1 MARVPSAALLAACL
15 CAIPASAATTLTVK
29 TVNDSWEGSC
39 GGTCSLR
46 DAITAANL
54 DSGDTIVFAPGV
66 TGTISLQAGIPLPTI
81 SANVTITGPGA
92 NVVTVSSNSMPPPY
106 QPYPVFNIA
115 SGVTAGIS
123 GLTIANGNYGG
134 IVNNGTLTVTNCTL
148 SGNASPGNGG
158 GIYNGGALTVTGT
171 VFSGNSAGGGGGIYN
186 GGALTVTGSVFSGN
200 SADDGGGI
208 ANFGTLSVT
217 NSTFSGNSASR
228 GGGISNSFGTLSV
241 TDSTF
246 SSNNASNWGGGI
258 YSGGPLTVIHS
269 TVSGNSVSISGN
281 GGGIFNF
288 FNGPTSMVKLAN
300 SIVAG
305 NSAAGGADDFDQQGP
320 RQTDDGGNFV
330 GYSNGTQVSSGAI
343 SLAPLGNY
351 GGPTQTM
358 IPLPGSP
365 AICNGTT
372 TPADVT
378 LPTTDQRG
386 WPMSPSTCPSGQVDA
401 GAVQTNDLTVTTLTD
416 QTDSSPDCTSGTG
429 NTCSL
434 RDAITVADAETTN
447 NGTGGD
453 IGFAPALFV
462 SGTPPVTTPGT
473 INLNPRTI
481 PAGTGN
487 PLTITGQVN
496 ILGPGANLLTVSA
509 NDWCQVFNVNTG
521 ATASLY
527 GLTIEQGNAA
537 LSNGGGIV
545 NSGTLT
551 VSNSTVY
558 HNAAANG
565 GGIYNGGILTVT
577 GSTFSGSTA
586 TAYGGSG
593 GNGGGI
599 GNYGVLEVSGS
610 VFSGNSAGTG
620 NTAGNGGGIAN
631 GGPLTVTGSTFSGN
645 SARAYNGSGGNGGGI
660 ANADSLTATNSTF
673 SGNSASSGGGI
684 ANAGT
689 VTMANSIAAGNTTG
703 GVADSDDC
711 DSCGTQD
718 AHNLI
723 GLPTGFT
730 DISQILGSLA
740 SSPATATAQTMM
752 PLPDSPSAP
761 TLGIVCGGSAA
772 LAVDANGIPLIT
784 DERGFPMDPSC
795 PSGAIDLGAAQ
806 TNYTAIAFLQQPTDT
821 LMNQAISPAPIVE
834 VEETNALTGAMDGVG
849 GIPVTLA
856 LSPDGSPSW
865 LSGTPTKTTGSAQTA
880 NGMVNE
886 AIFGDLAVNAA
897 GPYTLA
903 VTAPVVGS
911 PETSNSFNVIGQ
923 VTHFSVSATTPV
935 TAGAA
940 SSVIVTALDA
950 YGNTVLNNADQVNL
964 TISGDNTYLATMTLS
979 SGISSGPVTLTRA
992 GAYTLTASAMRQY
1005 SISGTSNTVTVNP
1018 AGAAILTASG
1028 VSTPQTAYVNTAF
1041 ATPLTVTVTDSYG
1054 NPLSGQTVTFTPP
1067 ANGASA
1073 ALSPSGVCTAAVD
1086 GTCSVMATANG
1097 TTGSYNVTAAVSG
1110 LSSVSFA
1117 LTNNPAPNLV
1127 VTSTGDDSGT
1137 ASNCTAQPSTT
1148 SGTDG
1153 SCSLRD
1159 ALLEAANLQTAN
1171 IYFDATVF
1179 AGAQTI
1185 TLGAAGTLKIP
1196 PYTGITGPTTG
1207 SGATLTN
1214 LVTISGA
1221 DAYTVFWFIPNQGT
1235 ATASLANLNIVH
1247 GSGNYTGGGIYNNGS
1262 LTVTNCTLSGN
1273 SAPDGGGIYSSGVLT
1288 VINSTLSGNSVN
1300 GGSNGWGGGIMNGG
1314 VGILTV
1320 TNSTVSGNSA
1330 TSYGGGIL
1338 NFGTLTVT
1346 NSTVS
1351 GNSASVAAGGIGN
1364 AGTVTIGNSI
1374 VAGNTTGGVANSDD
1388 CDGCGTQNS
1397 HNLIGTLANPVGA
1410 PALGLLASSPA
1421 TATAQ
1426 TMMPLPDLPSAPALG
1441 IICRG
1446 SAALA
1451 VDANGNQ
1458 LTSDER
1464 GFPMDPS
1471 CPSGAVDLGAAQ
1483 TFYSAVVFLQ
1493 QPTDT
1498 LVSQFIS
1505 PAPTV
1510 EVLETNALTGAS
1522 DRVGGIPVTLA
1533 LIPDGSP
1540 SYLSG
1545 TLTQTTGSA
1554 LTNGVVNEAIFGDLA
1569 VNTGGSSFKLAV
1581 TAPVVGSQQA
1591 SNSFNVIGTAAS
1603 LVVSGYPSPVYV
1615 TVPYTGTVTAL
1626 DSHGGLA
1633 SSFNGS
1639 VNITASGGSPI
1650 VSSPITVTNG
1660 VGTFTVAFATAGPES
1675 ITASFAGLASTPQTG
1690 IMVNAAP
1697 SYVVT
1702 VATDD
1707 VTGDA
1712 SQCQNGG
1719 GGANCTLRDAIT
1731 AANAAGAG
1739 NIAFSGVTGTIT
1751 LTSALPMLTGN
1762 IGITGP
1768 GANVLT
1774 VSGDKTY
1781 GVFTVWGATAGISGL
1796 TIANGF
1802 SSWDGGGIYNTG
1814 TLRVTDS
1821 TISGNSSSNGSDW
1834 GAGGGISNYGT
1845 LTVTDSTLSGNS
1857 ASGSGEA
1864 DGGGILNYGTLT
1876 VTNSTFSG
1884 NSASGGTAGVGD
1896 GGGIANYGTLIV
1908 TNSTF
1913 SGNSADSGIAG
1924 AGIGGGI
1931 FTSGTLTMTGST
1943 FSGNSASGDA
1953 SGEGDGGGMLNYGTL
1968 IMTNSI
1974 VDGNWM
1980 GTTTTVSS
1988 YDDLDDLD
1996 YGGAPTFTSAAGN
2009 NGGNVVGNYNSPA
2022 ATAPAPA
2029 IGLSALGNYG
2039 GSTQT
2044 MIPLPGSVAICAGAY
2059 SAAHA
2064 AGITSDQRG
2073 VSFGSTG
2080 AGGYCPSGSV
2090 DAGAVQTNY
2099 ALNFTAQQPTNVVV
2113 GATMS
2118 PAPIVSVTESGSA
2131 IAAASATVSVTDAD
2145 SDLTGSSTTSASTS
2159 SGQAS
2164 FGNLQFTLGE
2174 TGDTLTATLAL
2185 NPALTP
2191 PPSISMASSSFNVS
2205 QIGQTIS
2212 FNPAVTSYT
2221 YSPSGTFAVSA
2232 TASSSLAVSF
2242 TSTTGSV
2249 CSVTGS
2255 TVTILSA
2262 GTCTIQA
2269 GQAGNT
2275 DYSAATPVSVK
2286 FTINQ
2291 VSQAISFM
2299 PPTSPVTYG
2308 VSPIALTATG
2318 GASGNAVSFSVISG
2332 PGTIGGSTLTVT
2344 GAGTIVIAADQAGS
2358 TNYTAATEVTAKI
2371 VVNQASQ
2378 AISFTPSSPV
2388 TYGVSPI
2395 ALTASGGASG
2405 NAISF
2410 SVISGPG
2417 TIGGSTLTVTG
2428 AGTIVIA
2435 ADQAGSTNYT
2445 AATEVTAKI
2454 VVNPASQAIS
2464 FTPSSPVTYGVPSI
2478 ALTATG
2484 GASGNA
2490 VSFSV
2495 VSGPGTIGG
2504 STLTVTGV
2512 GMIVIAADQAGNTN
2526 YAAATEVTAKIV
2538 VNQASLTIAANNA
2551 TKAYGTTNPAF
2562 TGSVTGAVGGNSFTE
2577 SFSTAATAS
2586 SDVGAYAIVPSVTG
2600 AALSNY
2606 TQSITNGTLTVTQ
2619 AATATSLSM
2628 SSGSITPGQTVTL
2641 TATVASAP
2649 TGTPTGTVSFYDNGT
2664 LLNAAPI
2671 ALTTGTAAYA
2681 TATLAPGAS
2690 HAITATYSGDKNFTG
2705 SSSTANSSSTIVVA
2719 PLDFTMTL
2727 AGPAGQTVVPGSKII
2742 YQVTVTPMYGSY
2754 AGTVNFAVSGLPPG
2768 ATVTFSPSSIA
2779 VNGGPQTI
2787 TVTIQTAPASAAA
2800 QAPPPRSSGR
2810 YAAPFALALLL
2821 LFGVGGLRKR
2831 GRHLLRHLICVALL
2845 LAGGAAATLMS
2856 GCGGGFFTQSP
2867 ENYTVT
2873 ITATCGTLQHS
2884 TSVTLNVQ

>member
-1 MARVPSAALLAACL
+1 
-15 CAIPASAATTLTVK
+15 
-29 TVNDSWEGSC
+29 
-39 GGTCSLR
+39 
-46 DAITAANL
+46 
-54 DSGDTIVFAPGV
+54 
-66 TGTISLQAGIPLPTI
+66 
-81 SANVTITGPGA
+81 
-92 NVVTVSSNSMPPPY
+92 
-106 QPYPVFNIA
+106 
-115 SGVTAGIS
+115 
-123 GLTIANGNYGG
+123 
-134 IVNNGTLTVTNCTL
+134 
-148 SGNASPGNGG
+148 
-158 GIYNGGALTVTGT
+158 
-171 VFSGNSAGGGGGIYN
+171 
-186 GGALTVTGSVFSGN
+186 
-200 SADDGGGI
+200 
-208 ANFGTLSVT
+208 
-217 NSTFSGNSASR
+217 
-228 GGGISNSFGTLSV
+228 
-241 TDSTF
+241 
-246 SSNNASNWGGGI
+246 
-258 YSGGPLTVIHS
+258 VIHS
-269 TVSGNSVSISGN
+269 TVSGNSVSSSGN

-288 FNGPTSMVKLAN
+288 STTSSTVKLAN

-305 NSAAGGADDFDQQGP
+305 NTAAGSADDFDDLP
-320 RQTDDGGNFV
+320 TPHTDDGGNFV
-330 GYSNGTQVSSGAI
+330 GYLDGSPSSTGAVN
-343 SLAPLGNY
+343 LAPLGNY

-365 AICNGTT
+365 AICKGTT

-401 GAVQTNDLTVTTLTD
+401 GAVQTNELTVTTLTD

-429 NTCSL
+429 STCSL
-434 RDAITVADAETTN
+434 RDAITAANAETTN

-453 IGFAPALFV
+453 ITFATALFV

-473 INLNPRTI
+473 INLSPNAS
-481 PAGTGN
+481 PAGTGSA
-487 PLTITGQVN
+487 LAVTGQVN
-496 ILGPGANLLTVSA
+496 ILGPGANRLTVSG
-509 NDWCQVFNVNTG
+509 NDWCQVFNANAG

-527 GLTIEQGNAA
+527 GLTIEDGNAGI
-537 LSNGGGIV
+537 SNGGGII

-558 HNAAANG
+558 HNAAENG

-577 GSTFSGSTA
+577 GGTFSSNFA
-586 TAYGGSG
+586 IE
-593 GNGGGI
+593 GGGI
-599 GNYGVLEVSGS
+599 GNYGALAVTGS
-610 VFSGNSAGTG
+610 VFSGNSAGSG
-620 NTAGNGGGIAN
+620 NSGGNGGGIAN
-631 GGPLTVTGSTFSGN
+631 GGPLTVTSSTFSGN
-645 SARAYNGSGGNGGGI
+645 SASAYGGSGGNGGGI
-660 ANADSLTATNSTF
+660 ANGDSLTVTNSTF

-684 ANAGT
+684 GNAGT

-703 GVADSDDC
+703 GVANSDDC
-711 DSCGTQD
+711 DGCGTLD
-718 AHNLI
+718 SHNLI
-723 GLPTGFT
+723 GLPTGFM

-740 SSPATATAQTMM
+740 SSPATATVKTMM

-761 TLGIVCGGSAA
+761 TLGIICRGSAV
-772 LAVDANGIPLIT
+772 LAVDANGNRLTT

-795 PSGAIDLGAAQ
+795 PSGTIDLGAAQ
-806 TNYTAIAFLQQPTDT
+806 TNYTAVAFLQQPTDT
-821 LMNQAISPAPIVE
+821 LVSQTISPTPIVE

-856 LSPDGSPSW
+856 LSPDGSPSY
-865 LSGTPTKTTGSAQTA
+865 LSGTPTKSTGSAQTA

-886 AIFGDLAVNAA
+886 AIFGDLAVNTA
-897 GPYTLA
+897 GSAFKFA
-903 VTAPVVGS
+903 VIAPVVGS
-911 PETSNSFNVIGQ
+911 QQASNSFNVSGQ

-935 TAGAA
+935 TAGSA

-950 YGNTVLNNADQVNL
+950 NGSTVLNNADPVRL
-964 TISGDNTYLATMTLS
+964 TISGDSFYLTSMTLS

-992 GAYTLTASAMRQY
+992 GAYTLTATALRLS
-1005 SISGTSNTVTVNP
+1005 SISGTSNTITVYP

-1028 VSTPQTAYVNTAF
+1028 GGTSQAVYVNMAF
-1041 ATPLTVTVTDSYG
+1041 ATPLTVTVTDAYG
-1054 NPLSGQTVTFTPP
+1054 NPVSGQTVTFTPP

-1073 ALSPSGVCTAAVD
+1073 ALSPSGVCTTAVD
-1086 GTCSVMATANG
+1086 GTCSVMATANR
-1097 TTGSYNVTAAVSG
+1097 TAGSYNVTAAVSG

-1137 ASNCTAQPSTT
+1137 ASNCTAQPSTAT
-1148 SGTDG
+1148 GTDG

-1171 IYFDATVF
+1171 IYFDTTVF

-1196 PYTGITGPTTG
+1196 PYTGIAGPTTG

-1221 DAYTVFWFIPNQGT
+1221 DAYTVFWFVPNQDT

-1247 GSGNYTGGGIYNNGS
+1247 GSGNYPGGGIYNTGS

-1273 SAPDGGGIYSSGVLT
+1273 SAPGGGGIDSSGVLT
-1288 VINSTLSGNSVN
+1288 VTNSTVSGNSVN
-1300 GGSNGWGGGIMNGG
+1300 GGSDGWGGGIVNNSAGT
-1314 VGILTV
+1314 LTV

-1338 NFGTLTVT
+1338 NFGTLTMT

-1364 AGTVTIGNSI
+1364 AGTVRMANSI
-1374 VAGNTTGGVANSDD
+1374 AAGNTSGGVANSDD
-1388 CDGCGTQNS
+1388 CDGCGKLDS
-1397 HNLIGTLANPVGA
+1397 HNLIGLPTGFTDISRI
-1410 PALGLLASSPA
+1410 LGSLASSPA
-1421 TATAQ
+1421 TGTAQ

-1446 SAALA
+1446 STALA
-1451 VDANGNQ
+1451 VDANGIP
-1458 LTSDER
+1458 LVTDER

-1471 CPSGAVDLGAAQ
+1471 CPSGAIDLGAAQ
-1483 TFYSAVVFLQ
+1483 TNYTAVLFLQ

-1498 LVSQFIS
+1498 LVSQTIS

-1510 EVLETNALTGAS
+1510 EVLETNVLTGAS

-1554 LTNGVVNEAIFGDLA
+1554 LTNGLVNEAIFGDLA

-1591 SNSFNVIGTAAS
+1591 SNSFRVIGTAVS

-1615 TVPYTGTVTAL
+1615 TVPYTGTVNAL
-1626 DSHGGLA
+1626 DSYGGLA
-1633 SSFNGS
+1633 TSFSGS
-1639 VNITASGGSPI
+1639 VNITTSGGSPT

-1660 VGTFTVAFATAGPES
+1660 VGTFTVAFSTAGPES
-1675 ITASFAGLASTPQTG
+1675 ITASFTGLTSTPQTG

-1719 GGANCTLRDAIT
+1719 GAANCSLRDAIT

-1751 LTSALPMLTGN
+1751 LTSALPTLTGN

-1774 VSGDKTY
+1774 VSGDNSY
-1781 GVFTVWGATAGISGL
+1781 RVFTVRGATASISGL
-1796 TIANGF
+1796 TIANGYYY
-1802 SSWDGGGIYNTG
+1802 DGGGIWNNG
-1814 TLRVTDS
+1814 TLTVTDS
-1821 TISGNSSSNGSDW
+1821 TISGNSSVIGGGIFNGSGGTLTVTKSTFSNNSSGNGSDG
-1834 GAGGGISNYGT
+1834 GAGGGIFNYGT
-1845 LTVTDSTLSGNS
+1845 LTVTDSALSGNS
-1857 ASGSGEA
+1857 ASGSGEG
-1864 DGGGILNYGTLT
+1864 DGGGIFNYGTQT

-1931 FTSGTLTMTGST
+1931 FTSGTLMMTGST

-1953 SGEGDGGGMLNYGTL
+1953 SGEGDGGGILNYGTL
-1968 IMTNSI
+1968 ILTNSV

-2044 MIPLPGSVAICAGAY
+2044 MIPLPGSPAICAGGY

-2064 AGITSDQRG
+2064 AGIASDQRG

-2080 AGGYCPSGSV
+2080 AAGYCPSGSV

-2113 GATMS
+2113 RATMS

-2145 SDLTGSSTTSASTS
+2145 ADLSSSATTSASTS
-2159 SGQAS
+2159 NGQAS
-2164 FGNLQFTLGE
+2164 FGNLQFTHGE

-2191 PPSISMASSSFNVS
+2191 PPSLSMTSSSFNVS

-2291 VSQAISFM
+2291 ASQTITFT
-2299 PPTSPVTYG
+2299 PGSPVTYG

-2318 GASGNAVSFSVISG
+2318 GASGNAVSFSVVSG

-2344 GAGTIVIAADQAGS
+2344 GVGTIVIAADQAVS
-2358 TNYTAATEVTAKI
+2358 TNYA
-2371 VVNQASQ
+2371 
-2378 AISFTPSSPV
+2378 
-2388 TYGVSPI
+2388 
-2395 ALTASGGASG
+2395 
-2405 NAISF
+2405 
-2410 SVISGPG
+2410 
-2417 TIGGSTLTVTG
+2417 
-2428 AGTIVIA
+2428 
-2435 ADQAGSTNYT
+2435 

-2577 SFSTAATAS
+2577 SFSTTATAS

-2671 ALTTGTAAYA
+2671 TLTAGTAAYA

-2690 HAITATYSGDKNFTG
+2690 HVITATYSGDKNFTG

-2727 AGPAGQTVVPGSKII
+2727 AGPAGQTVVPGSKIM

-2787 TVTIQTAPASAAA
+2787 TVTIQTAPASAAV

-2810 YAAPFALALLL
+2810 QAAPFALALLL

-2845 LAGGAAATLMS
+2845 LAGGAAATLVS
-2856 GCGGGFFTQSP
+2856 GCGGGFFARSP
-2867 ENYTVT
+2867 ENYTIT

-2884 TSVTLNVQ
+2884 TSVTLEVQ